1 MMTFRRSCTKQVYF
15 NTLSNAERDR
25 FTLKP
30 ASCGGDAYAM
40 DRSEFSEYENLWQ
53 SIRQLEINEYHV
65 LRTRYVSKKQIKIHK
80 SLEALN

>member
-1 MMTFRRSCTKQVYF
+1 
-15 NTLSNAERDR
+15 
-25 FTLKP
+25 
-30 ASCGGDAYAM
+30 M